1 MVVSTL
7 VNSLDGCGDRF
18 RKLGADSNRLAD
30 GTRRRADSGLV
41 DVLSVAVARAHPA
54 EQ

>member
-1 MVVSTL
+1 VVPTL
-7 VNSLDGCGDRF
+7 VDSLDGYGDRF
-18 RKLGADSNRLAD
+18 RKLGADSNGLAD

-41 DVLSVAVARAHPA
+41 DVLSVAVARTHQA